1 MQRVMEDMSVQRI
14 GAMLQPAWMRAASVF
29 AESSSTFPVRLR
41 WFLDRTVVA
50 SEAAMNVLPALL
62 TPAAV
67 LALVLGLWRVSAD
80 LGWTGDFLI
89 ANGFFSHWQVWI
101 ALASGLQLAAQ
112 FLAAKI
118 ASHDKISEE
127 N

>member
-1 MQRVMEDMSVQRI
+1 MSVIRI

-29 AESSSTFPVRLR
+29 VDSGSILPARVRAFTER
-41 WFLDRTVVA
+41 IVNA

-67 LALVLGLWRVSAD
+67 VALVLGLWRMTSD
-80 LGWTGDFLI
+80 LGWTEEFLI

-101 ALASGLQLAAQ
+101 ALAIALQVAAASI
-112 FLAAKI
+112 AAKI
-118 ASHDKISEE
+118 GSPNKISEE

>member
-1 MQRVMEDMSVQRI
+1 
-14 GAMLQPAWMRAASVF
+14 MLQPAWMRA
-29 AESSSTFPVRLR
+29 SSTFTDTGSALPVRLR
-41 WFLDRTVVA
+41 WFVERTVAA

-67 LALVLGLWRVSAD
+67 LAFVLGLWRVSSD
-80 LGWTGDFLI
+80 LGWTEQFLI

-101 ALASGLQLAAQ
+101 ALAIALQVASAA
-112 FLAAKI
+112 LAAKI
-118 ASHDKISEE
+118 SSPDKISEE

>member
-1 MQRVMEDMSVQRI
+1 MEDMSVQRI